1 MDILKELQD
10 VYQLISSVPVQGDA
24 IDIIA
29 TARTKLRLVHIELKK
44 TKEEVSDEWQP

>member
-24 IDIIA
+24 IDILA
-29 TARTKLRLVHIELKK
+29 TARAKLRLVHVELKK
-44 TKEEVSDEWQP
+44 NEEVSKEWQP